1 MSSLNDKKMPIPYTR
16 IRELNIWT
24 LSNALSVLRVLLLP
38 AIFYQLLQQTPQADR
53 WALILMLLAGLT
65 DMLDGSI
72 ARWRGTISSFGK
84 IIDPLA
90 DKIFM
95 IGVAMFLIYLRG
107 FPLWLFVLMAL
118 RDMLI
123 VGGGA
128 TLIRRYKIVFPS
140 NVWGK
145 LYSFCLALLIAAY
158 TLSLGPGIILPL
170 QAVVVGLVVI
180 SMLSYSVIVTRY
192 IRTHNR
198 HLQIKNNR
206 SHGEEIVSGAG
217 HQSKASH
224 QAGSSP
230 AGRLKR

>member
-1 MSSLNDKKMPIPYTR
+1 MSHLIDKKVPIPYTR

-24 LSNALSVLRVLLLP
+24 LSNALSLLRVLLLP
-38 AIFYQLLQQTPQADR
+38 AIFYQLLRQTPDADR

-65 DMLDGSI
+65 DILDGWI

-95 IGVAMFLIYLRG
+95 IGVAMFLIILRG
-107 FPLWLFVLMAL
+107 FPLWLFVMMAL

-128 TLIRRYKIVFPS
+128 TLIRRYKIVFPA

-145 LYSFCLALLIAAY
+145 LYSFCLALLITAY
-158 TLSLGPGIILPL
+158 TLSLGSSVILPL
-170 QAVVVGLVVI
+170 QAVVVGLVII
-180 SMLSYSVIVTRY
+180 SMFSYSLIVTRY

-198 HLQIKNNR
+198 HQQRGKSR
-206 SHGEEIVSGAG
+206 KEVCAAG
-217 HQSKASH
+217 PGHKSTASPA
-224 QAGSSP
+224 AGSSTV
-230 AGRLKR
+230 GS